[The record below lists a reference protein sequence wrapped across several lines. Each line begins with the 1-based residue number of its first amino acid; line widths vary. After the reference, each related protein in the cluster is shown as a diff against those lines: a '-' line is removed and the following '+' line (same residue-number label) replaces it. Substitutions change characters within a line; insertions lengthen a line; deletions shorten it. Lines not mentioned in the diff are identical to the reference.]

1 MSTENNILEVR
12 SINKSYGNFSAVNG
26 ISFQIP
32 RGEIFTL
39 LGHNGAGKSTL
50 IKMILGLVSPDAGEL
65 VIDGCTYEQNLL
77 KIKRKVGY
85 LPERMNFYDNL
96 TAWETL
102 QFYAQIKGLGK
113 ERCKEVLEE
122 VGLKEAMHK
131 RVGTYSKG
139 MQQRLGL
146 AQAIIHR
153 PQLLILDE
161 PTTGLD
167 PSGVWWLKK
176 MIRDWN
182 RSGTTVLFSSHNLDD
197 VEELAHRVAILCRGQ
212 MVAAGTIR
220 QLQDQYHLKVTLQVE
235 LAEQLAAHGLRLLL
249 DSGLHCVKGE
259 QNRLIVTCNLH
270 EKGKVLEGLLAKGI
284 RFTDFKVE
292 EPGLDVIYQ
301 EVIRQKDLP
310 A

>member
-1 MSTENNILEVR
+1 MRTENILEVQAI
-12 SINKSYGNFSAVNG
+12 SKNYGNFAAVKE
-26 ISFQIP
+26 ISFGVP
-32 RGEIFTL
+32 RGEIFAL

-50 IKMILGLVSPDAGEL
+50 IKMILGLVSPSGGE
-65 VIDGCTYEQNLL
+65 VIIDGSTYRQNPLETKL
-77 KIKRKVGY
+77 KVGY

-102 QFYAQIKGLGK
+102 RFYAKLKGLG
-113 ERCKEVLEE
+113 EARCEEVLAE
-122 VGLKEAMHK
+122 VGLREAMHK
-131 RVGTYSKG
+131 RVETYSKG

-146 AQAIIHR
+146 AQAIVHR
-153 PQLLILDE
+153 PQILILDE

-182 RSGTTVLFSSHNLDD
+182 RAGTTIFFSSHNLGD
-197 VEELAHRVAILCRGQ
+197 VEELAHRIAIMCRGQ
-212 MVAAGTIR
+212 MVAAGNVR
-220 QLQDQYHLKVTLQVE
+220 QLQDQYNLKVTLQVA
-235 LAEQLAAHGLRLLL
+235 LAEWLPSHRLKPLL
-249 DSGLHCVKGE
+249 ETGLHCVEGG
-259 QNRLIVTCNLH
+259 QNNLIFTCNLQ
-270 EKGKVLEGLLAKGI
+270 EKGKVLESLLAQGI

-301 EVIRQKDLP
+301 EVMRQVALP